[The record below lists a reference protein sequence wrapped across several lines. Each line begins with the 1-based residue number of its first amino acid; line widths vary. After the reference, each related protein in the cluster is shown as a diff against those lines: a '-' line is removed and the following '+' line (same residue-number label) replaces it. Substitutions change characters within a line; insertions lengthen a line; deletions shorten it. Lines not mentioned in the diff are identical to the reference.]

1 MKGYLALKLPHNIF
15 TSFADM
21 PVASAY
27 FEHALGLNFSAFA
40 AYTQIA
46 LLSTHFQKPIPWAE
60 LVKGDLVDLEA
71 AEQTERDV
79 RVLLAYG
86 LIEEVSN
93 E

>member
-27 FEHALGLNFSAFA
+27 FEHALGLDFPAFA

-46 LLSTHFQKPIPWAE
+46 ILSTHFQKPVPWTE
-60 LVKGDLVDLEA
+60 LVRGDLVDLEA
-71 AEQTERDV
+71 AQQTERDV
-79 RVLLAYG
+79 QVLLAHG
-86 LIEEVSN
+86 LIEEVSD